1 MLKRVAIRPLNSL
14 REEHENEPCLQRR
27 GFLKLAALT
36 LGGLA
41 VSPALAR
48 AATTW
53 ERALQIYVPNT
64 GETLRLVYWTPR
76 QGYLHNSIQQLSWAL
91 RDYRTDETKNLDPFL
106 LDQLYALQFMTENR
120 QPVHVICG
128 YRSPSTNA
136 TLCRTSRGVARNSY
150 HLQAKALD
158 IRMPGRSLA
167 DVRRAAM
174 SLQGGGVGYYPW
186 ANFIHIDTG
195 PIRYWS

>member
-14 REEHENEPCLQRR
+14 REEQEYEPCRQRR

-76 QGYLHNSIQQLSWAL
+76 QGYLHDSIQKLSWAL
-91 RDYRTDETKNLDPFL
+91 RKLS
-106 LDQLYALQFMTENR
+106 
-120 QPVHVICG
+120 HG
-128 YRSPSTNA
+128 
-136 TLCRTSRGVARNSY
+136 
-150 HLQAKALD
+150 
-158 IRMPGRSLA
+158 
-167 DVRRAAM
+167 
-174 SLQGGGVGYYPW
+174 
-186 ANFIHIDTG
+186 
-195 PIRYWS
+195 